1 MKLILAQGN
10 PGSEFK
16 NTRHNVGFWLLDAYA
31 STHNIDWSDID
42 WSEKTKFH
50 SYIGECSLEGE
61 KILLVKPTTYYN
73 DTGIAA
79 RALVD
84 FYKLDPATGI
94 LVIHDDL
101 MLPLGTIR
109 TREKG
114 SDAGNNGIKS
124 LSAHLGQDYKRAR
137 IGIWSELADRMDATA
152 FVLGKFTA
160 DERAVLS
167 NLQPVA
173 DNIIDTFVAGNFET
187 TSRKA

>member
-10 PGSEFK
+10 PGSEYK

-31 STHNIDWSDID
+31 STHDID

-50 SYIGECSLEGE
+50 SYIGEYNHEGE

-84 FYKLDPATGI
+84 FYKLGPATDI

-101 MLPLGTIR
+101 MLPFGTIR

-124 LSAHLGQDYKRAR
+124 LNAHIGQDYKRAR
-137 IGIWSELADRMDATA
+137 VGIWSELSDRMDATA
-152 FVLGKFTA
+152 FVLGKFTE

-167 NLQPVA
+167 DLRPVA
-173 DNIIDTFVAGNFET
+173 DNIIDTFVSGNFET
-187 TSRKA
+187 TSCKA

>member
-10 PGSEFK
+10 PGSEYK

-31 STHNIDWSDID
+31 STHDID

-50 SYIGECSLEGE
+50 SYVGEYDHEGE
-61 KILLVKPTTYYN
+61 KIFLVKPTTYYN

-84 FYKLDPATGI
+84 FYKLDPATDI

-101 MLPLGTIR
+101 MLPFGTIR

-124 LSAHLGQDYKRAR
+124 LNAHLGQRYKRAR
-137 IGIWSELADRMDATA
+137 IGIWTELADRMDATA
-152 FVLGKFTA
+152 FVLGKFNA
-160 DERAVLS
+160 EKQEVLGE
-167 NLQPVA
+167 LQTTTTH
-173 DNIIDTFVAGNFET
+173 IIDTFCANSFHA
-187 TSRKA
+187 TSYTPVSSEQ